1 MGMLTSALACMQAL
15 ENPRPCLFKP
25 LGVGL
30 HGNHGTGG
38 PDTEEYSRIRCW
50 VPGRPWLPA
59 VTTVRVLGTESSGE
73 DALRPGPLTHAVG
86 SLSPPL
92 YGRQGPRSV
101 GPPAQVGKMNVNPA
115 GPGWTWG
122 SSPQPDTTAEW
133 PPAAA

>member
-38 PDTEEYSRIRCW
+38 PDTDEYSRIRRG

-59 VTTVRVLGTESSGE
+59 VTS
-73 DALRPGPLTHAVG
+73 VG
-86 SLSPPL
+86 SWGLSL
-92 YGRQGPRSV
+92 LGR
-101 GPPAQVGKMNVNPA
+101 
-115 GPGWTWG
+115 TH
-122 SSPQPDTTAEW
+122 
-133 PPAAA
+133 